1 MSALR
6 RRFVLS
12 LVVFVSAVGLG
23 LSATTRVHSDKGE
36 KPGVLEIRMRD
47 YCDPPTFND
56 PSAAGPG
63 TCIGAGLMPFGVFI
77 HELGQDKSVG
87 EWRFNPDAIQV
98 EEGTTLSLANLG
110 GELHTLTKVEK
121 FGGGFVPPLNAL
133 SGNPVPAPEC
143 ARVLPDGSL
152 APQPETP
159 DNLFVEAGTTEQGPT
174 IGQHEKQIKYMCC
187 VHPWMRLVVNPKKHD
202 HEGHEDNR

>member
-1 MSALR
+1 MSTPR
-6 RRFVLS
+6 KRIVLL
-12 LVVFVSAVGLG
+12 LVVFVSVIGLG
-23 LSATTRVHSDKGE
+23 LSATTRVRSDKGE
-36 KPGVLEIRMRD
+36 KPGVLQIRMRD

-56 PSAAGPG
+56 PSAGGPG

-110 GELHTLTKVEK
+110 GELHTFTKVEK

-143 ARVLPDGSL
+143 AQVLPDGSL

-174 IGQHEKQIKYMCC
+174 LGEHEKQIKYMCC
-187 VHPWMRLVVNPKKHD
+187 VHPWMRLVVNPKRHD
-202 HEGHEDNR
+202 HEEHEDKH